1 MLTCQHCRI
10 QLRGEYQRC
19 PLCQG
24 SLSGQADPGV
34 FPLLHNLQHRRYTLL
49 MHTLLFSSIV
59 ISVICLAINFLHP
72 FRVFWSLFVVA
83 GLACLW
89 LCVWAAYRK
98 HHNIPKTILW
108 QAAICSLL
116 SILWDYA
123 THWHGWA
130 LNYAVPIL
138 FTMALLAI
146 GAAAA
151 ILKLHPED
159 YMIYLLL
166 AALLSV
172 IPLLMLIFG
181 QVRVRYPSV
190 ICVACS
196 IISLAALAIFFGRS
210 LLIEIKKRLHF

>member
-24 SLSGQADPGV
+24 SLSGQADPEV

-130 LNYAVPIL
+130 
-138 FTMALLAI
+138 
-146 GAAAA
+146 AA